1 MAHQTLTPVEARSIF
16 ADATAETFPSARL
29 TSAGRVAVADWLTST
44 AKPASIDQSQGLA
57 QWYADIE
64 SRASFGEQPIAVE
77 VRASA
82 SATGTPQLL
91 TLDDSYFEWRI
102 EK

>member
-1 MAHQTLTPVEARSIF
+1 MAIQTLTPAEARNIF
-16 ADATAETFPSARL
+16 ADASAETFPAARL
-29 TSAGRVAVADWLTST
+29 TSDGRAVVADWLAS
-44 AKPASIDQSQGLA
+44 APKPASINESEWLA
-57 QWYADIE
+57 QWYDDIE

-91 TLDDSYFEWRI
+91 TLDDSHFEWRI
-102 EK
+102 EE